1 MENCTIIV
9 REAQKSDAEFVATAV
24 FMALG
29 GDPKARALYPI
40 FRELAGRELSQ
51 YSYRNALVATID
63 GEAAGAIVGYDGA
76 RLQEL
81 RVPLIA
87 LIKEQLVESLEIE
100 EETAAGEFY
109 IDSLAVAPSFRG
121 KGVGRRLL
129 AAMRDKAFDSGYENV
144 GLLVDFD
151 NPRAEKLYSSAGFK
165 RVEETTF
172 LGHRMWHMQAK
183 KGDVCL

>member
-51 YSYRNALVATID
+51 YSYRNALVATVD
-63 GEAAGAIVGYDGA
+63 GEPAGAIVAYDGA

-87 LIKEQLVESLEIE
+87 LIKEQLGESLEIE

-121 KGVGRRLL
+121 KGVGLRLL